1 MDAEEESILRQM
13 MRINESSGQLAT
25 LILTGEATREDQ
37 INFAHKL
44 IDLAETIRDRA
55 AGPVG
60 IVIEGSVTD
69 DSSPTTG
76 GDEPG
81 TPRNA

>member
-13 MRINESSGQLAT
+13 IRINESSGQLAT
-25 LILTGEATREDQ
+25 LMLTGEATQEDQ

-44 IDLAETIRDRA
+44 IDLAETIRDRV

-60 IVIEGSVTD
+60 IVIEGSVVD
-69 DSSPTTG
+69 DSATTG
-76 GDEPG
+76 GDTPG
-81 TPRNA
+81 TSRDA